1 MEDCGRNCFFAQI
14 GKYLHWTKEDL
25 LKAGSEELDTWKSTV
40 IKCVED
46 GHWPNNAELCI
57 SLFYTNIYTNKVL
70 QHQLI
75 EWQPSHFRGF
85 FHFLPFKVPHPEN
98 KKSDAL
104 QLSKMIFVPFLLVLA
119 CLLQSWNWCRR
130 PWQGKMITGVPLVPR
145 GWLLPESRSSELD
158 MRLLFLSLG
167 VLFYFRGWLL
177 YNSV

>member
-130 PWQGKMITGVPLVPR
+130 PWQARKNDN
-145 GWLLPESRSSELD
+145 RSATCSSGLAASGIKELWVGYEASFSFFGGFI
-158 MRLLFLSLG
+158 LF
-167 VLFYFRGWLL
+167 
-177 YNSV
+177 